1 MFWFRVAVLFVL
13 FLQVES
19 ECRDKLGA
27 CYRAKRLCMS
37 ANLMAT
43 LKENCR
49 RTCGYCTNKKSKDSK
64 NKNSNKNSNKN
75 TNKKGSKKKDSKK
88 KDSKKKR
95 LPKFKLHYFDYRFRA
110 EPARMILYYNNVQ
123 FEDIQISPTDY
134 PNVKSSYPNG
144 QVPLLQIGEKNLTQS
159 MAIFR
164 YLANK
169 FNLNGRS
176 EMETAM
182 IDARSEFF
190 RELVVKTTLWMKVA
204 AGVLQG
210 DKDQLRTDTFLPAIQ
225 EYGPKLEGVLDKV
238 GSGWFAPSGVTWVDF
253 YIAGII
259 KSYMNLDMATMD
271 NYKKLMKHS
280 ERVFKLKKLRKYV
293 EKNPPDGI

>member
-1 MFWFRVAVLFVL
+1 MFWLRIAVLLVV
-13 FLQVES
+13 FLKVEA
-19 ECRDKLGA
+19 ECRDKLGS
-27 CYRAKRLCMS
+27 CYRAERFCNS
-37 ANLMAT
+37 AALRDT

-49 RTCGYCTNKKSKDSK
+49 RTCRHCTSKKSKV
-64 NKNSNKNSNKN
+64 
-75 TNKKGSKKKDSKK
+75 SKKKKNKK
-88 KDSKKKR
+88 KK
-95 LPKFKLHYFDYRFRA
+95 LPNFKLHYFDYRFRA
-110 EPARMILYYNNVQ
+110 EPARMILYYSNVQ
-123 FEDIQISPTDY
+123 FKDVQISPAEY
-134 PNVKSSYPNG
+134 PKVKSTYPNG

-210 DKDQLRTDTFLPAIQ
+210 DKDKLHNDTFLPAIN

-259 KSYMNLDMATMD
+259 KSYMNLDMATMN
-271 NYKKLMKHS
+271 NYKKLQKHS

-293 EKNPPDGI
+293 QKNPPNGI